1 MRTTAGGT
9 GEDRGAG
16 ELLLHLCL
24 ARLTC
29 RCGDRPGTLLGTEGP
44 AGTRG
49 RLQQQGMGRAH
60 GDGKADSPCSV
71 LVRGRG
77 PSAPLSNPGTRAIWA
92 GAFARPHPL
101 IPQASS
107 PGPAPSPPL
116 IPLCLLHSSCSWVNP
131 RLIAQTIKIAGAEH
145 PIPCQRSQI
154 CFLMSRTSVSCW
166 VSSSQTSLGFRA

>member
-49 RLQQQGMGRAH
+49 RLQQQGMGRAC

-77 PSAPLSNPGTRAIWA
+77 PSALLASNPGTQANFLSLA
-92 GAFARPHPL
+92 GK
-101 IPQASS
+101 
-107 PGPAPSPPL
+107 PGVAPSRFFPVV
-116 IPLCLLHSSCSWVNP
+116 WADFW
-131 RLIAQTIKIAGAEH
+131 R
-145 PIPCQRSQI
+145 
-154 CFLMSRTSVSCW
+154 
-166 VSSSQTSLGFRA
+166 